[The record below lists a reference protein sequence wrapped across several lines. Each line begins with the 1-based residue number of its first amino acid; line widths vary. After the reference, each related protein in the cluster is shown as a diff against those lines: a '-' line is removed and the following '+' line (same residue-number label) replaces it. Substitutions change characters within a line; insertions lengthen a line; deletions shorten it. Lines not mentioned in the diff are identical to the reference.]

1 MSRGART
8 RWGEALLSCCILG
21 PGLSPA
27 KHVCVC
33 VCVCA
38 HAEDTDK
45 APEQQEHSHTLA

>member
-33 VCVCA
+33 VCVR
-38 HAEDTDK
+38 AEATDK